1 MDEETFE
8 RLYAQA
14 FQRDNALIHE
24 ASTLAQSQLAPF
36 TIMQAFRLAR
46 DLLDAGAPFFQRC
59 EKIYQER
66 SEVLIRCA
74 HREGRLQV
82 VDLQFCQLLIR
93 KAKTS
98 W

>member
-14 FQRDNALIHE
+14 FQRDNDLIDE
-24 ASTLAQSQLAPF
+24 ASTLARSRLAPF

-46 DLLDAGAPFFQRC
+46 ALLDAGAPFFRDC
-59 EKIYQER
+59 DRIYRER
-66 SEVLIRCA
+66 SEVLIRRA